1 MSSVIAFS
9 PEWLETT
16 HTQQTKNTIILPKN
30 ITLEVTEKKLSKMFN
45 EIDIKNIRLEPEQG
59 SLTYKIKNISV
70 YGCSQK
76 EYIQKLSS
84 RKRKERLME
93 YVMLDSKKY
102 YFTYTDFEEFL
113 DNPKF
118 NIDYCNIYSPFFKN
132 YNKPIPPKNI
142 NYLENSIYN
151 KFIDKLEDYYLEINH
166 QDQRDY
172 SSETED
178 IVDNYYT
185 DSVSSDEEWEIN

>member
-1 MSSVIAFS
+1 MSSVFAFS
-9 PEWLETT
+9 PKWLETT
-16 HTQQTKNTIILPKN
+16 HTQQTKNTLILPKN
-30 ITLEVTEKKLSKMFN
+30 ITLEVTEKELPKMFN
-45 EIDIKNIRLEPEQG
+45 KTDIKNIRLEPEQG
-59 SLTYKIKNISV
+59 SLTYKIINNISL

-76 EYIQKLSS
+76 ECTQKLSS
-84 RKRKERLME
+84 REERLME

-102 YFTYTDFEEFL
+102 YFTYKDFEEFL

-118 NIDYCNIYSPFFKN
+118 NIDYCDIYSPFFKN
-132 YNKPIPPKNI
+132 YNNPNPPKNI

-185 DSVSSDEEWEIN
+185 DSVSSDEEWEMN